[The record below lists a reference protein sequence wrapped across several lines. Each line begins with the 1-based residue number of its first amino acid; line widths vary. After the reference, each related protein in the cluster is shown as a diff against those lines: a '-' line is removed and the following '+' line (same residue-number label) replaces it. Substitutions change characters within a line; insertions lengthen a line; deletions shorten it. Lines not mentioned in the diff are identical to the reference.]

1 MIKIFHRVFVMILF
15 IAFTSICQAQVP
27 VVNSATPNNTTVG
40 KYEKFELDINLTAAY
55 ANPYDYDEISV
66 KCTITKPG
74 GGQDVVD
81 GFYMQNFTIG
91 ANGFANATGT
101 SSFKIRYSPVL
112 PGTYSYVVA
121 ATTALGTG
129 SLPAQTFEC
138 VSSAL
143 PGFIRKSATNYLKF
157 DNGKQYIPIGENMGW
172 QLNSVTSNYSNWL
185 SSLADNGGNFIR
197 VWMSS
202 WAFALEWKNGSNGY
216 EGLKK
221 YKQSNAFYL
230 DWLLDYCKQ
239 KSVYVMLALNNH
251 GQVSTN
257 VNPEWNN
264 NPYNLVNGGPAA
276 NTWDFFTSPVAKNL
290 HKNRLR
296 YIVARYGY
304 SQQIQSWE
312 LFNELHWTN
321 DFENKKNDLTAWDD
335 EMSTY
340 LKEKDVNKH
349 LVTTSYGGTE
359 TITNTWSLSNIDF
372 TQTHFYVNSPNI
384 ESVLAPAN
392 QTFLSQYAKP
402 TLNGEF
408 GLGPSGATLS
418 ADDPNGVH
426 IHNAIWGSM
435 FSGGLGSGM
444 TWWWDDY
451 VEPRN
456 LYYHYKP
463 LAGMVSLVN
472 FVDDNY
478 KKVSP
483 VISGGGTSDMSV
495 SPGGGFAQAAASSFT
510 VDASGGI
517 TPGASSMSQYIFGS
531 TYNTQYRNPPTFT
544 VTYPVAGQFKV
555 VTASVS
561 ASSPKVTI
569 YLDNILLLNE
579 NALAS
584 TTYSINVPQGQ
595 HTIKVD
601 NLGVD
606 WTQVSNFVFTNIGSP
621 LSAYVLKA
629 SANNKVAGYI
639 LNNKYNWQYLKSNGN
654 VPPPPVAGASI
665 NIPGMANGNYT
676 VLFYSTA
683 TGDQLSTLPVT
694 VSNGS
699 LQFALPSI
707 GWDVAFRAAE
717 NSTLPIKLSSFKGE
731 RKGTA
736 NMLYIDIAS
745 SENVKAVYLER
756 GTHPSGFK
764 MLSALNLQWNG
775 IAGNHTYTDLAP
787 LQGANYYRLRI
798 VDVDGR
804 ETFSG
809 IVKLSDKTVKFSVQP
824 NPFTNHV
831 SIQLQ
836 SGNYLVSIVDQQG
849 KNIYRRT
856 MESLGSQS
864 ASIDL
869 ANVSRGVYYVTVIN
883 NEGKLVGT
891 QKIVK

>member
-1 MIKIFHRVFVMILF
+1 MIKIFLRGLMLLLCVACSYIGW
-15 IAFTSICQAQVP
+15 AQAP
-27 VVNSATPNNTTVG
+27 VINSATPNATTIPA
-40 KYEKFELDINLTAAY
+40 YEKFELSINLTAGYTNA
-55 ANPYDYDEISV
+55 YDYDDIAV

-74 GGQDVVD
+74 GAQDVVD
-81 GFYMQNFTIG
+81 GFFMQDYAIG
-91 ANGFANATGT
+91 QNGFASATG
-101 SSFKIRYSPVL
+101 SSGFKVRYAPAT
-112 PGTYSYVVA
+112 PGTYSYVVSCTNLLST
-121 ATTALGTG
+121 ATM
-129 SLPAQTFEC
+129 PAQTFEC
-138 VSSAL
+138 VPSAL
-143 PGFIRKSATNYLKF
+143 PGFIRKNTSNYLKF

-172 QLNSVTSNYSNWL
+172 QSNNVVTNYTDWL
-185 SSLADNGGNFIR
+185 TKLSANGGNFIR

-202 WAFALEWKNGSNGY
+202 WAFALEWKNGSNGF

-230 DWLLDYCKQ
+230 DWLLDYCKD
-239 KSVYVMLALNNH
+239 KDVYMMLALNNH

-257 VNPEWNN
+257 VNPEWSN
-264 NPYNLVNGGPAA
+264 NPYNAANGGPAA

-304 SQQIQSWE
+304 SKQIQSWE
-312 LFNELHWTN
+312 LFNELHWT
-321 DFENKKNDLTAWDD
+321 DQFENRKNDLTAWDD

-359 TITNTWSLSNIDF
+359 TITNTWSLPNIDF

-392 QTFLSQYAKP
+392 QTFLSQHAKP

-426 IHNAIWGSM
+426 VHNAIWGSM

-451 VEPRN
+451 VDPQN
-456 LYYHYKP
+456 LYPHYKP
-463 LAGMVSLVN
+463 LSGFVSLIN
-472 FVDDNY
+472 FADDNY
-478 KKVSP
+478 KKTAATV
-483 VISGGGTSDMSV
+483 SGGGASDVTV
-495 SPGGGFAQAAASSFT
+495 SPGGGFAKAAASAFT
-510 VDASGGI
+510 IDAAGDM
-517 TPGASSMSQYIFGS
+517 TPGSSSMSQYIFGS

-561 ASSPKVTI
+561 ASSPKVSI
-569 YLDNILLLNE
+569 YLDDVLQLNE
-579 NALAS
+579 NALANS
-584 TTYSINVPQGQ
+584 TYAINVPQGQ

-621 LSAYVLKA
+621 LSSYVLKA
-629 SANNKVAGYI
+629 GTNNKVAGYM
-639 LNNKYNWQYLKSNGN
+639 LNNKYNWQYLKANGN
-654 VPPPPVAGASI
+654 VAPPPVNGASLS
-665 NIPGMANGNYT
+665 IPGMANGNYT
-676 VLFYSTA
+676 VLFYSTS

-717 NSTLPIKLSSFKGE
+717 NSTLPIRLSAFKGE
-731 RKGTA
+731 RKGSA
-736 NMLYIDIAS
+736 NILFMDIAS

-756 GTHPSGFK
+756 GSQPSSFK
-764 MLSALNLQWNG
+764 VLSAINAQWNG
-775 IAGNHTYTDLAP
+775 NAVKHTYTDMSP
-787 LQGANYYRLRI
+787 LPGVNFYRLRI
-798 VDVDGR
+798 VDKDGR
-804 ETFSG
+804 ESFSG
-809 IVKLSDKTVKFSVQP
+809 IVQLSDKSVKFSVQP
-824 NPFTNHV
+824 NPFKDNVT
-831 SIQLQ
+831 IQMQAGNFVVTITDQLGKQVYRKTMQ
-836 SGNYLVSIVDQQG
+836 SQA
-849 KNIYRRT
+849 
-856 MESLGSQS
+856 SQS
-864 ASIDL
+864 ESIDL
-869 ANVSRGVYYVTVIN
+869 SKLSNGVYYVAVLDN
-883 NEGKLVGT
+883 DGKMAGAR
-891 QKIVK
+891 KIVK

>member
-1 MIKIFHRVFVMILF
+1 MINLF
-15 IAFTSICQAQVP
+15 YRGLVLLLCVVTCSFGWAQAP
-27 VVNSATPNNTTVG
+27 VISAATPNATNIPA
-40 KYEKFELDINLTAAY
+40 YEKFELNINLTAGY
-55 ANPYDYDEISV
+55 ANAYDYDDIAV

-74 GGQDVVD
+74 GAQDVVD
-81 GFYMQNFTIG
+81 GFFMQDYAIG
-91 ANGFANATGT
+91 QNGFATASGNSGFRVRYAPAT
-101 SSFKIRYSPVL
+101 
-112 PGTYSYVVA
+112 PGTYSYIVSC
-121 ATTALGTG
+121 TNLLGT
-129 SLPAQTFEC
+129 STLPAQTFQC

-143 PGFIRKSATNYLKF
+143 PGFIRKNATNYLKF

-172 QLNSVTSNYSNWL
+172 QSNSVTADYTKWL

-239 KSVYVMLALNNH
+239 KNVFVMLALNNH

-257 VNPEWNN
+257 VNPEWSN
-264 NPYNLVNGGPAA
+264 NPYNAVNGGPAA

-321 DFENKKNDLTAWDD
+321 DFENRKNDLTAWDD

-340 LKEKDVNKH
+340 LKDKDVNKH

-359 TITNTWSLSNIDF
+359 TITNTWSLPNIDF

-384 ESVLAPAN
+384 ESVLASAN
-392 QTFLSQYAKP
+392 QTFLSQYTKP

-408 GLGPSGATLS
+408 GLGPSGSTLS

-426 IHNAIWGSM
+426 VHNAIWGSM
-435 FSGGLGSGM
+435 FSGGFGSGM

-451 VEPRN
+451 IEPRN

-463 LAGMVSLVN
+463 LSGFASLIN
-472 FVDDNY
+472 FADDNY
-478 KKVSP
+478 KKASATVT
-483 VISGGGTSDMSV
+483 GGGASDVTV
-495 SPGGGFAQAAASSFT
+495 SPGGGFAKAAASTFT
-510 VDASGGI
+510 IDGSG
-517 TPGASSMSQYIFGS
+517 TMSPGSSSMSQYIFGS

-544 VTYPVAGQFKV
+544 VTFPVAGQFKV

-561 ASSPKVTI
+561 ASSPKVSI
-569 YLDNILLLNE
+569 YLDDVLLLNE
-579 NALAS
+579 NATTN
-584 TTYSINVPQGQ
+584 TTYTISVPQGQ
-595 HTIKVD
+595 HTVKVD

-606 WTQVSNFVFTNIGSP
+606 WAQVSNFVFTNIGSP
-621 LSAYVLKA
+621 LSSYLLKA
-629 SANNKVAGYI
+629 VANNKVAGYI
-639 LNNKYNWQYLKSNGN
+639 LNNRYNWQYLKANGN
-654 VPPPPVAGASI
+654 VAPSPVNAASI
-665 NIPGMANGNYT
+665 SIPGMANGNYT
-676 VLFYSTA
+676 VLFYSTS

-694 VSNGS
+694 VANGT

-707 GWDVAFRAAE
+707 AWDVAFRAAE
-717 NSTLPIKLSSFKGE
+717 NSTLPLKLTSFKGE

-736 NMLYIDIAS
+736 NLLFIDIAS
-745 SENVKAVYLER
+745 SENVQTVYLER
-756 GTHPSGFK
+756 AANPANFK
-764 MLSALNLQWNG
+764 MLSKLNIQLNG
-775 IAGNHTYTDLAP
+775 NAVKHNYTDVSP
-787 LQGANYYRLRI
+787 LPGANFYRLRI
-798 VDVDGR
+798 VDKDGR

-809 IVKLSDKTVKFSVQP
+809 IVKLSDNTIAFSVQP
-824 NPFTNHV
+824 NPFKDYVT
-831 SIQLQ
+831 IQMQAGILAITITDQLGKQVYRKTLQ
-836 SGNYLVSIVDQQG
+836 SQAG
-849 KNIYRRT
+849 
-856 MESLGSQS
+856 QS
-864 ASIDL
+864 ESIDL
-869 ANVSRGVYYVTVIN
+869 SKLSKGVYYVAVVDN
-883 NEGKLVGT
+883 KGKVAGT
-891 QKIVK
+891 KKIVK